1 MLEPQLFLS
10 VTRNEMINLGLSTTM
25 SRQAGT
31 YIGDQRERQQSKQGQ
46 QTQDW
51 QKKPFYSWVSVVKG
65 MKMKDGNA
73 TTGVFNEFGWNTCK
87 RFPTPTVHWYK
98 LERHVY

>member
-46 QTQDW
+46 QTQD
-51 QKKPFYSWVSVVKG
+51 
-65 MKMKDGNA
+65 
-73 TTGVFNEFGWNTCK
+73 
-87 RFPTPTVHWYK
+87 
-98 LERHVY
+98 